1 MSSPILLPQEI
12 IFEILKELPVKTLL
26 RFRAVSK
33 LWCSI
38 IDDPVFVDSH
48 CTRSY
53 TRTSGTS
60 IICRYIENRKLKVCT
75 TDPEGG
81 SPLTYLTLPIGILDY
96 RKSIERN
103 FNKTC
108 LQSVNGL
115 VCRKNYIW
123 NPSTRESIGL
133 PSTGAEYIFPK
144 NLFGFDSA
152 TKLYKVVHKCDV
164 IIGGISRAE
173 FWILTLGRDLYWRNL
188 DSIPEGLS
196 FRTDLGVCCVDDV
209 IFCLGWFD
217 SNEVIVAFEVGPE
230 KFRMIPLPNEA
241 PALSFA
247 FLKGIYKD
255 RVLVRN
261 VEVLHTPL
269 SPLS

>member
-38 IDDPVFVDSH
+38 INDPVFVDSH
-48 CTRSY
+48 RTRSY

-60 IICRYIENRKLKVCT
+60 IICRYIENRKLKVYT

-81 SPLTYLTLPIGILDY
+81 SPLTYLTLPVGILDY
-96 RKSIERN
+96 RKSLER
-103 FNKTC
+103 
-108 LQSVNGL
+108 
-115 VCRKNYIW
+115 
-123 NPSTRESIGL
+123 
-133 PSTGAEYIFPK
+133 AEYIFPK

-173 FWILTLGRDLYWRNL
+173 FWILTIGRDLYWRNL

-241 PALSFA
+241 PALSINWTRGGCESGCGDPFKECDA
-247 FLKGIYKD
+247 VVDRDGITNFGD
-255 RVLVRN
+255 DV
-261 VEVLHTPL
+261 VEGWLETMMDVATMIP
-269 SPLS
+269 SS